1 MIRAARWTVACV
13 VCLVTLGLVACAQA
27 PEHAGRY
34 HCPMHPT
41 YVADKPG
48 DCPIC
53 GMRLVPIEEQT
64 APTTVPAYVCPMHPE
79 VVSDKPDRC
88 PKCGMKLV
96 PKAAAEPETPPA
108 LPTPS
113 GARKVLYYRNPMD
126 PTVTSP
132 VPMKDSMGMDYVP
145 VYADEVKLSSKP
157 GVAEYAPV
165 SLEPEGIA
173 HSGMQIAVAVAGSL
187 GQAIR
192 AVGTVVPDER
202 LVTHVHTKVSGWI
215 EKLYVNFTGQ
225 YVKRGEPLLELY
237 SPELLA
243 SQDEFL
249 RARSLVDALGS
260 SASPEAR
267 EGALQLLEASRRRL
281 LLFDVP
287 EDTVA
292 ELAAGRKPSRTV
304 ILRAPFAGYVLVK
317 GVYAGQRVEPGTEL
331 YTLADLSRVWV
342 EADFYEQ
349 EAALLALGI
358 PTRVTLPYSPGTVLT
373 GPIAYVYPTVNPESR
388 TVRVRVELSNPRGEL
403 KPDMYANVEVMPAEV
418 AGVVIPDSAVMD
430 TGTRQIVF
438 VEEKPGFFVPREVT
452 VLRRADGQALVSQG
466 LAGGERVVAQG
477 TFLLDSESRL
487 RAALAA
493 PQGGSHDQAH
503 H

>member
-1 MIRAARWTVACV
+1 MKALTRAALA
-13 VCLVTLGLVACAQA
+13 LVFVGLLLFFACAGK
-27 PEHAGRY
+27 ETAGARY

-41 YVADKPG
+41 YVSDKPG

-53 GMRLVPIEEQT
+53 GMRLVPIEEKT

-96 PKAAAEPETPPA
+96 PKTETEQPAAATSG
-108 LPTPS
+108 TPS
-113 GARKVLYYRNPMD
+113 GERKILYYRNPMD

-145 VYADEVKLSSKP
+145 VYADELEASKERAVT
-157 GVAEYAPV
+157 GYAPV

-173 HSGMQIAVAVAGSL
+173 RSGIQTVVAEAGSL

-202 LVTHVHTKVSGWI
+202 LLTHVHTKVSGWI

-225 YVKRGEPLLELY
+225 YVKKGEPLLEIY

-243 SQDEFL
+243 SQEEYL
-249 RARSLVDALGS
+249 RAKALAQRLAT
-260 SASPEAR
+260 SASAEAKKAA
-267 EGALQLLEASRRRL
+267 EELAEAAAKRL

-287 EDTVA
+287 QDFMAHLDAT
-292 ELAAGRKPSRTV
+292 GTPSRTV
-304 ILRAPFAGYVLVK
+304 MLRAPTAGYVLAK
-317 GVYAGQRVEPGTEL
+317 DIFAGKQVEPGMEL
-331 YTLADLSRVWV
+331 YMVADLSRVWV

-349 EAALLALGI
+349 EAALLKLGM
-358 PTRVTLPYSPGTVLT
+358 PTQVTLPYRPGAVFT
-373 GPIAYVYPTVNPESR
+373 GPITYIYPWVNPESR
-388 TVRVRVELSNPRGEL
+388 TVRVRVELPNPKGEL

-418 AGVVIPDSAVMD
+418 PGVVIPDSAVMD
-430 TGTRQIVF
+430 TGTRQIAF

-452 VLRRADGQALVSQG
+452 VVRRAAGKALVTQG
-466 LAGGERVVAQG
+466 LTAGERVVVKG

-493 PQGGSHDQAH
+493 PQGGTNDQAH